1 MDDEPDP
8 DDELNE
14 LAKRWQG
21 TRAWIRVRAILL
33 SRRGRT
39 AAEVA
44 EALGCCL
51 RSVRQWLAIYRDRG
65 AAALV
70 DRPRPGRPPLL
81 DPAEE
86 GRLRARLDAGP
97 TPDDGV
103 CTLRGADVRRI
114 LAEEFDAR
122 YTVEGVYALLHRLGY
137 SSLAPRP
144 RHRKADPEAQ
154 EAFKK
159 GLPSGSPPS
168 SMPTP
173 ASGSRSSSRTRP
185 ASARRA
191 R

>member
-1 MDDEPDP
+1 MDEDLEGGR
-8 DDELNE
+8 ELDE

-21 TRAWIRVRAILL
+21 TRAWVRVRAIIL

-51 RSVRQWLAIYRDRG
+51 RSVRQWLAIYRGRG
-65 AAALV
+65 AEALA
-70 DRPRPGRPPLL
+70 DRPRPGRPPTL
-81 DPAEE
+81 PAVDEVS
-86 GRLRARLDAGP
+86 LRARLDAGP
-97 TPDDGV
+97 TAADGV
-103 CTLRGADVRRI
+103 CTLRGEDIRRI
-114 LAEEFDAR
+114 LADEFGAR
-122 YTVEGVYALLHRLGY
+122 YTVDGVYALLHRIGY

-144 RHRKADPEAQ
+144 KHRKADPEAQ

-168 SMPTP
+168 PPPAP
-173 ASGSRSSSRTRP
+173 ASVSRSSSRMRP